1 MKKFKFTKREKEEM
15 MNAVNDNSYA
25 AHPENVLLTMLTDKE
40 DPALRAQAA
49 DIIIQIRNR
58 KRMNPDS
65 TTDRWVS
72 M

>member
-1 MKKFKFTKREKEEM
+1 M
-15 MNAVNDNSYA
+15 MNAVNDNSN
-25 AHPENVLLTMLTDKE
+25 AHPQNVLLNMLKDKE
-40 DPALRAQAA
+40 DSALRAQAA

-58 KRMNPDS
+58 KRMNPAS